1 MADEGWKVGLERF
14 LTAYCTAPAI
24 LRGAMERIGLVPR
37 INCLFDLDYL
47 CRQGEVADCYWIVCE
62 GHVRVERRGGEI
74 VLRGAGDVVGE
85 QAFYRLTS
93 GESGQPIRGA
103 CLRAAGSAKLLRIDR
118 SVVEAM
124 TLEERA
130 IWHET
135 LARAL
140 CHKLDQATDQRQ
152 ALCGQRK
159 ELDQLIRRFVCAEGR
174 EAAFA
179 AIEGGGQIAYQ
190 LTEAVLWF
198 SDIEGF
204 SRFASTQP
212 PASVGEVIRLVMEI
226 QSEEIAKAGG
236 QIDKYMGD
244 GLMAFWHCPD
254 APRATMAC
262 EGAAVAAL
270 AAVGRLQ
277 TMFRDRSLPIDIR
290 IGLHVGSAVFGD
302 FGGANRIAFTCTGQ
316 AVNDASRYEQASVC
330 EKGLPLGAVRIS
342 SSLYGRIEAEVV
354 RGRFGQLRQFKDK
367 HGVCFATH
375 TIDGRGE

>member
-1 MADEGWKVGLERF
+1 M
-14 LTAYCTAPAI
+14 
-24 LRGAMERIGLVPR
+24 
-37 INCLFDLDYL
+37 
-47 CRQGEVADCYWIVCE
+47 
-62 GHVRVERRGGEI
+62 
-74 VLRGAGDVVGE
+74 LRGAGDVVGE
-85 QAFYRLTS
+85 QAFYRPKG
-93 GESGQPIRGA
+93 GEDNQPVRGA

-118 SVVEAM
+118 SVIDAM

-140 CHKLDQATDQRQ
+140 CQKLDQATDQRQ
-152 ALCGQRK
+152 SLCGQRK

-174 EAAFA
+174 EGAFA
-179 AIEGGGQIAYQ
+179 AIEGDGQIAYQ

-198 SDIEGF
+198 SDIQGF
-204 SRFASTQP
+204 SRFASTQS

-244 GLMAFWHCPD
+244 GLMAFWLCPD
-254 APRATMAC
+254 ASRATAAC
-262 EGAAVAAL
+262 EGATVAAL
-270 AAVGRLQ
+270 AAVERLQ
-277 TMFRDRSLPIDIR
+277 TLFRDRFLPIDIR

-342 SSLYGRIEAEVV
+342 ASLYGRIGSETV
-354 RGRFGQLRQFKDK
+354 RSRFGQLRQFKDK
-367 HGVCFATH
+367 HGERFATH
-375 TIDGRGE
+375 TIDG